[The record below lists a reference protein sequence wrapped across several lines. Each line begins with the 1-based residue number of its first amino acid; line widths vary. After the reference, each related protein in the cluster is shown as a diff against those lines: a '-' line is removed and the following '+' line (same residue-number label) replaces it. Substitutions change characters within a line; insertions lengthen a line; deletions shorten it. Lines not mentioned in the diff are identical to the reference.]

1 MHLPMKLLFKNSAHD
16 YMTFKDNVFGYSPE
30 EFNGLYQRTSDT
42 QELQGETDLN
52 ESCTQEILQTISG
65 KKVLEVGCGR
75 GYLANLIENA
85 GHDITGCDIIITPKI
100 KKKFP
105 KIKFVQG
112 NIEKLPFADNSFD
125 TVITTHTLEH
135 VQNLRVAVDEL
146 RRVAKNELIIVVP
159 RQRPYKYTFSLH
171 TQFFPYEW
179 SLQSGFGYRKGSKIK
194 RLGDWFYH
202 EKIR

>member
-1 MHLPMKLLFKNSAHD
+1 
-16 YMTFKDNVFGYSPE
+16 MTFKDNVFGYSPE